1 MFSVKNF
8 LPPCPLSFLAPPGA
22 GRAKQ
27 DPAGTCR
34 EWRGEGFQ
42 AKMIGNK
49 IGHRLDP
56 YLYHLIKNI
65 LGEHTNPNLFTLM
78 GFFATLVA
86 SFLILEGFWFLAGLA
101 IILSGFLDLFDGVAA
116 RELGKV
122 TAFGGFL
129 DSVLDRYSDLLLLLA
144 LLIDCLKKGDS
155 GLVILTSF
163 ASMGTALIPYV
174 RAKAEALQV
183 PCTIGLMERAERIIL
198 LSIGT
203 LFRWMEPVLW
213 ILAILTHFTVLQRI
227 YYVWKKLHC
236 PLENENPKPQFP
248 SPR

>member
-1 MFSVKNF
+1 
-8 LPPCPLSFLAPPGA
+8 LPRLAQEGPSRIQ
-22 GRAKQ
+22 RALEE
-27 DPAGTCR
+27 G
-34 EWRGEGFQ
+34 RGEGFQ

-65 LGEHTNPNLFTLM
+65 SGKHTNPNLFTLM

-86 SFLILEGFWFLAGLA
+86 SFLILQGFWFLAGLA
-101 IILSGFLDLFDGVAA
+101 IILSGLFDLFDGVAA
-116 RELGKV
+116 RKLGKV

-144 LLIDCLKKGDS
+144 LLIDCLKEKDS
-155 GLVILTSF
+155 GLVILISF
-163 ASMGTALIPYV
+163 VSMGTVLIPYV

-203 LFRWMEPVLW
+203 LFQWMEPVLW

-227 YYVWKKLHC
+227 YYVWKKLHSS
-236 PLENENPKPQFP
+236 LGNENPKPRLS
-248 SPR
+248 SPK